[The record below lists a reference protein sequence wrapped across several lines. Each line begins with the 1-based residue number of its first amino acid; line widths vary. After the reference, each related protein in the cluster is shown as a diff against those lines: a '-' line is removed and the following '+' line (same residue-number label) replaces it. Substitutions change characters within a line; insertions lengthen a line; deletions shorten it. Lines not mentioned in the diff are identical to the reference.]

1 MFFLLLFAIT
11 GFKVQNC
18 ALHCLTMHCLT
29 SGEEGRFREG
39 LGAPS
44 FLNFSLFYFISNF
57 LIPFIYS
64 DIWYLHNNL
73 KNYNFLHC
81 DWFKILL
88 FSRTHSLL
96 PDNTSLDGSISN
108 RIQTFSKDQLITTL
122 ISIFPFF
129 SMTWLFFLFSE
140 IFLFLWLIGNKTLFC
155 WILSV
160 IILVINKSDSHYAVV
175 RFCYHSYHYS
185 LNWTPLSPI
194 IITYNC
200 QHLTWGFLI
209 CLRTKAI

>member
-1 MFFLLLFAIT
+1 MIYDIYIIILKITISFTVIGLKFSYFLLIHLPSCYRT
-11 GFKVQNC
+11 VCYQ
-18 ALHCLTMHCLT
+18 T
-29 SGEEGRFREG
+29 S
-39 LGAPS
+39 
-44 FLNFSLFYFISNF
+44 NM
-57 LIPFIYS
+57 
-64 DIWYLHNNL
+64 
-73 KNYNFLHC
+73 
-81 DWFKILL
+81 
-88 FSRTHSLL
+88 
-96 PDNTSLDGSISN
+96 SLDGSISN
-108 RIQTFSKDQLITTL
+108 RIRTFSKDQLITTL

-155 WILSV
+155 WILSE
-160 IILVINKSDSHYAVV
+160 IIFVINKSDSHYAVV

-194 IITYNC
+194 TITCNC

>member
-1 MFFLLLFAIT
+1 MIYDIYIIILKITISFTVIGLKFSYFLGQFVT
-11 GFKVQNC
+11 RQYV
-18 ALHCLTMHCLT
+18 M
-29 SGEEGRFREG
+29 
-39 LGAPS
+39 
-44 FLNFSLFYFISNF
+44 
-57 LIPFIYS
+57 
-64 DIWYLHNNL
+64 
-73 KNYNFLHC
+73 
-81 DWFKILL
+81 
-88 FSRTHSLL
+88 
-96 PDNTSLDGSISN
+96 DGSISN
-108 RIQTFSKDQLITTL
+108 CIRTFSKDQLITTL

>member
-1 MFFLLLFAIT
+1 M
-11 GFKVQNC
+11 K
-18 ALHCLTMHCLT
+18 
-29 SGEEGRFREG
+29 REG
-39 LGAPS
+39 LGRDWVPNFFFIFS
-44 FLNFSLFYFISNF
+44 FFYFISNF
-57 LIPFIYS
+57 LIPVIYS

-73 KNYNFLHC
+73 KNYNFLHY

-88 FSRTHSLL
+88 FSTNSLAKLLSDSLL
-96 PDNTSLDGSISN
+96 PDDMSLDGSISN
-108 RIQTFSKDQLITTL
+108 HIRTFSKDQLITTL

-129 SMTWLFFLFSE
+129 SMTWLFFLFSD
-140 IFLFLWLIGNKTLFC
+140 IFLFLWLIGNETLFC
-155 WILSV
+155 WILSE

-175 RFCYHSYHYS
+175 QFCYHSYHYT

-194 IITYNC
+194 TITCNC